1 MSIYFSASTMG
12 FYLSD
17 LYQDYE
23 ISGTWPNDVIEV
35 SERWYEYLINGQGEG
50 KVISVNEYGQPVLA
64 DPAPPALEQVIQDA
78 DQQKSSLMEEAN
90 IALLPLQDAADLGIA
105 TESESA
111 LLVKWKKY
119 RVLLNRTDTSK
130 APDIEW
136 PEKPQ

>member
-1 MSIYFSASTMG
+1 MG

-50 KVISVNEYGQPVLA
+50 KVISVNEYAQPVLV

-78 DQQKSSLMEEAN
+78 DQQKNSLMEEAN

-130 APDIEW
+130 APEVEW

>member
-1 MSIYFSASTMG
+1 MG

-50 KVISVNEYGQPVLA
+50 KVISVNEYGQPVLV
-64 DPAPPALEQVIQDA
+64 DPASPALEQVIQDA
-78 DQQKSSLMEEAN
+78 DQQKNSLMEEAN